1 MTDAASCGGGILRRV
16 RLLLEGAQIESRSQD
31 LLLALDVAVGG
42 LVGVEVERLTAA
54 LVYDLRVLEYL
65 DTHVSAFGHALH
77 LSLEV
82 GDLLVLT
89 LELHILHIAI
99 AMLLL
104 LLVQISK
111 LHAIVAVALRIRGAE
126 AEVVCVGSLVLRGVG
141 LTAER
146 GPTQCAHTIGEVAFS
161 SVSTG
166 CVPASRG
173 IAGGSRVLLV
183 VLRARRQV
191 LPRLE
196 LLATRIVA
204 SFAIA

>member
-1 MTDAASCGGGILRRV
+1 MLRSSIVGLGVSRGCLSNLVGVVDHFSLVDHKCLTVHGVLRFGLSTLLHTRFLLRELNVTDAASCGGGILRRV
-16 RLLLEGAQIESRSQD
+16 RLLEGAQIECRSQD

-111 LHAIVAVALRIRGAE
+111 LHAIVAVALRIR
-126 AEVVCVGSLVLRGVG
+126 
-141 LTAER
+141 
-146 GPTQCAHTIGEVAFS
+146 
-161 SVSTG
+161 
-166 CVPASRG
+166 
-173 IAGGSRVLLV
+173 
-183 VLRARRQV
+183 
-191 LPRLE
+191 
-196 LLATRIVA
+196 
-204 SFAIA
+204 